1 MTNDL
6 NFEQN
11 ANGVY
16 VPSQP
21 AKRLRSFCGR
31 MIDQM
36 PQLLSGKDE
45 EGKIVVDV
53 PRKLMT
59 PKQLVTERV
68 NGQDT
73 NDGKLLI
80 ANYVDTAYAVIP
92 DPTSDEV
99 ILAPYSNV
107 IVKGLIDGLN
117 PKSVLVNRFLPV
129 SVEQYQAIKSDVTSY
144 TLPASIA
151 NELRENPYS
160 NENIRVSAW
169 DKILEGDNKLRAKN
183 LSLVQKIKGGSM
195 KDRMALV
202 LRRTK
207 GLGLLVVGSVG
218 FNNSDAYG
226 YDGLDVGNSRLVGVA
241 PEAPSR
247 ENGAHAPTL
256 EQMLALANEFVA
268 PASME
273 AYKTR
278 LSAEYSQ

>member
-218 FNNSDAYG
+218 DYSCSYANGNINFDYG
-226 YDGLDVGNSRLVGVA
+226 FSRLVGVA
-241 PEAPSR
+241 PGAPSPP
-247 ENGAHAPTL
+247 NSAPSPTL
-256 EQMLALANEFVA
+256 
-268 PASME
+268 
-273 AYKTR
+273 
-278 LSAEYSQ
+278 